1 MGIVLILAGVV
12 IIAVAVFLLSVRGA
26 GKGKV
31 RGGGAVIIG
40 PIPIIFGTDKK
51 SLKNCFV
58 AITCAYGAP
67 FSRDDRPLSVTEVK
81 HTTEREEGPGNEDE
95 GSNVSSKLLA
105 LLVLGFAIVIIGII
119 IIAVGAALGNG
130 SASVGGVIFI
140 GPFPIVFGA
149 GPDAAWL
156 IVISIVLAV
165 VSIILFMLFRRRS

>member
-1 MGIVLILAGVV
+1 M
-12 IIAVAVFLLSVRGA
+12 
-26 GKGKV
+26 
-31 RGGGAVIIG
+31 
-40 PIPIIFGTDKK
+40 
-51 SLKNCFV
+51 
-58 AITCAYGAP
+58 
-67 FSRDDRPLSVTEVK
+67 K
-81 HTTEREEGPGNEDE
+81 HTTEREETSRNEDE

-105 LLVLGFAIVIIGII
+105 LLILGCAIVIIGII
-119 IIAVGAALGNG
+119 IVAVGATLGNG

>member
-1 MGIVLILAGVV
+1 
-12 IIAVAVFLLSVRGA
+12 
-26 GKGKV
+26 
-31 RGGGAVIIG
+31 
-40 PIPIIFGTDKK
+40 
-51 SLKNCFV
+51 
-58 AITCAYGAP
+58 
-67 FSRDDRPLSVTEVK
+67 VK

-105 LLVLGFAIVIIGII
+105 LLVLGFAIVIIGVI

-165 VSIILFMLFRRRS
+165 VSIMLFMLFRRRS